1 MEKKELL
8 KNIITTFQN
17 EPLPMIIEREVELPI
32 DSNGIISVIG
42 SRRSGKTYLVL
53 ETIRKLTQK
62 GVPMEK
68 VLYINFEDERLMD
81 LQTSD
86 LDLILQA
93 YREIYPDNKLSEVYI
108 FLDEVQ
114 NITGWQKFVRRIHES
129 VSKKVYITG
138 SNSKLLSTEIA
149 TELGGRTLTFEVF
162 PLSFKEFL
170 KFKNISTDLKAL
182 YASSVKAR
190 VMNGL
195 EEYLIYGGFPEVV
208 ERQTNLKNKTLQ
220 EYLNVMISNDLVRR
234 YDIKNLKSISFF
246 VKQLIN
252 SNTKEVSINKIYNS
266 FKSIGLKIGKNTL
279 YDYFEYAQT
288 IYLAFVLN
296 KYVISDRLREQTSR
310 KVYAI
315 DSGLYNSVNV
325 KNFDDKSKLLEN
337 VIFLH
342 LYKKTKEVFF
352 YKDEYHEC
360 DFIICKSGKPVDA
373 IQVCYSFESDDTRK
387 REVSGLVKACHALN
401 IREGKIIKFESSES
415 IFNIDGIKISIL
427 SAPEYLLTDPFLKPF
442 L

>member
-1 MEKKELL
+1 MGKKELL
-8 KNIITTFQN
+8 KNIIITFQK
-17 EPLPMIIEREVELPI
+17 EPSPKIIEREVELPV
-32 DSNGIISVIG
+32 DSNAVISVIG
-42 SRRSGKTYLVL
+42 SRRSGKTYLLL
-53 ETIRKLTQK
+53 ETIQKLIQN
-62 GVPMEK
+62 GVQIDK

-81 LQTSD
+81 LQTTD

-114 NITGWQKFVRRIHES
+114 NINGWEKFVRRIHES
-129 VSKKVYITG
+129 ISKKVYITG

-170 KFKNISTDLKAL
+170 AFKNIPDDVKGF
-182 YASSVKAR
+182 YASSIKAKL
-190 VMNGL
+190 MNGF

-234 YDIKNLKSISFF
+234 YDIKSLKSVSFF

-252 SNTKEVSINKIYNS
+252 SNAKEVSINKIYNS
-266 FKSIGLKIGKNTL
+266 FKSIGLKIGNNTL
-279 YDYFEYAQT
+279 YEYFEYAQT

-315 DSGLYNSVNV
+315 DSGLFNAVNT
-325 KNFDDKSKLLEN
+325 KNFDDKGKLLEN

-342 LYKKTKEVFF
+342 IYRKTKEVSF

-360 DFIICKSGKPVDA
+360 DFIICENGKPVDA
-373 IQVCYSFESDDTRK
+373 IQVCYSLESEDTRK
-387 REVSGLVKACHALN
+387 REINGLVKACHALN
-401 IREGKIIKFESSES
+401 MQEGKIITYESSES
-415 IFNIDGIKISIL
+415 SFEVNGIKVNIL
-427 SAPEYLLTDPFLKPF
+427 SAAEYLLK
-442 L
+442 